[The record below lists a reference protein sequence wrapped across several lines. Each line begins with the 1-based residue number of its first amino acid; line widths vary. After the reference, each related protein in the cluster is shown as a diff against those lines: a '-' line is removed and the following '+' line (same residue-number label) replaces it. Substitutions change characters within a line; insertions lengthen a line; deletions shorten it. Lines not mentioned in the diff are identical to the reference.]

1 MYKFSSCTNSSKNS
15 KIYCYLYNYQKEK
28 MPNVC
33 SSGYMKVFISYIYF
47 TMFQNCHGVFMY
59 TSFIFLIFIF

>member
-47 TMFQNCHGVFMY
+47 TMFQTVMVF
-59 TSFIFLIFIF
+59 SCIPPLFF